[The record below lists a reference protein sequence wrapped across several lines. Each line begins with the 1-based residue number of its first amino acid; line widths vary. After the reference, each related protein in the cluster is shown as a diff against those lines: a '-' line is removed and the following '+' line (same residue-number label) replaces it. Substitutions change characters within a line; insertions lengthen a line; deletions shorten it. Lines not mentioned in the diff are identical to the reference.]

1 MALSGASHVRSIASG
16 RVANRK
22 GSPSR
27 VLRAWRGTPC
37 TEQVTPEYLSGK
49 FESNGVNLRRWIES
63 LASRAY
69 EAFVVAAAWVKFV
82 GHEGSVITEFRELS
96 GALPGVSAEWDPF
109 SVHLIDQTP
118 LYAHG
123 AFRDYALGVYMA
135 GRHFVR
141 RLIGANVAGGWT
153 DPGTIVLTPPG
164 IDAVWEA
171 SGSSRAAVI
180 MIRPA
185 FLSRAIEENWDV
197 DSKNVGIIRQFL
209 IRDPVIDALT
219 LNLAR
224 EAAHRSPAGRLYAE
238 SACEF
243 LAHHL
248 IHHYSTLSATPPRS
262 IGGLPGRRL
271 KLVLEYI
278 EDTLGHPIELRYLAS
293 LAGVSIRH
301 FERAFRQSMGIPPHA
316 YVLRRRLDT
325 ARDLLINRPELPT
338 EHIALR
344 LGFCSSSHLSSA
356 FRRRIGCSPTE
367 FRRRHARG

>member
-1 MALSGASHVRSIASG
+1 VG
-16 RVANRK
+16 
-22 GSPSR
+22 
-27 VLRAWRGTPC
+27 
-37 TEQVTPEYLSGK
+37 QV
-49 FESNGVNLRRWIES
+49 
-63 LASRAY
+63 
-69 EAFVVAAAWVKFV
+69 V

-141 RLIGANVAGGWT
+141 RLIGANVAEGWT
-153 DPGTIVLTPPG
+153 DPATIVLTPPG

-180 MIRPA
+180 LVRPA

-224 EAAHRSPAGRLYAE
+224 EAAHRPPAGRLYAE

-248 IHHYSTLSATPPRS
+248 IHHYSTLSATPPRP

-301 FERAFRQSMGIPPHA
+301 FERAFRQCMGIPPHA

-356 FRRRIGCSPTE
+356 FRRRMGCSPTE
-367 FRRRHARG
+367 FRRRHAS